1 MLEHS
6 TLKKQKKKKKKANFY
21 QSEGFK
27 IQVILLSKKRFYKKS
42 IYYIKVGMTD
52 SELYLHECPT

>member
-6 TLKKQKKKKKKANFY
+6 TLKKKKEKKANFY
-21 QSEGFK
+21 QSEGLK
-27 IQVILLSKKRFYKKS
+27 IQVILLNKKRFYKKS

-52 SELYLHECPT
+52 SELYLP